1 MVAALRDEGLIA
13 SDSVA
18 DAMNTVPRQDFA
30 PGEPLE
36 KVDETHATLTPKI
49 DADGRQ
55 TSVVSASHIQA
66 IQLEQAGVEAGIHV
80 LEIGPVCTD
89 SGVLCQVNAG

>member
-30 PGEPLE
+30 LGEPLE
-36 KVDETHATLTPKI
+36 KTHTTLTPKI

-55 TSVVSASHIQA
+55 TSVVSASHVQA

-80 LEIGPVCTD
+80 LEIG
-89 SGVLCQVNAG
+89 SGLY